1 LLADVEIALR
11 VGDTVVH
18 PRELGEVGQVDPE
31 HEDEVVGDHVFVEV
45 GSGLA
50 DLQEPFELCIGRR
63 F

>member
-1 LLADVEIALR
+1 VTLSSTR
-11 VGDTVVH
+11 GN
-18 PRELGEVGQVDPE
+18 LGKVGQVDPE

-50 DLQEPFELCIGRR
+50 DLPEPFELCIGRR